1 MPLKSALDIA
11 LEKTKSRGKSAKLT
25 AQQKAELAEI
35 DRARQAKIAEQKLT
49 LEPKIAAAEAAG
61 DRETADKLRAEL
73 AEAIAK
79 AQREAERKRKA
90 ARKG

>member
-11 LEKTKSRGKSAKLT
+11 LAKTKSRGKPARLT

-35 DRARQAKIAEQKLT
+35 DRARQAKIAEQKLAV
-49 LEPKIAAAEAAG
+49 EPKIAAAESAG

-73 AEAIAK
+73 VEAIAK
-79 AQREAERKRKA
+79 AEREAARKRKA
-90 ARKG
+90 VRKG